1 MIVLLRRLHRDER
14 GAGLVEALVATTLL
28 GVAMVVL
35 MGSFSTLALASRQ
48 AQQVASA
55 QALARSQAAR
65 LKAAPYVASG
75 DYGAYYEPLPAGLTR
90 TVSTS
95 WWTGAAWS
103 ATQNSN
109 GLQQISL
116 TIRYDGTPV
125 ATLAFAK
132 ADR

>member
-1 MIVLLRRLHRDER
+1 MIDLVRRLHREER

-35 MGSFSTLALASRQ
+35 MGSFSTLALASRE

-55 QALARSQAAR
+55 QALARAQASR
-65 LKAAPYVASG
+65 IKAAPYLSDG
-75 DYGAYYEPLPAGLTR
+75 DYSAYYEPLPAGLTR
-90 TVSTS
+90 TAATT
-95 WWTGAAWS
+95 WWTGATWS
-103 ATQNSN
+103 AAQNAN

-116 TIRYDGTPV
+116 TIGYGGTPV
-125 ATLAFAK
+125 ATLSFAK